1 MKKYFKV
8 FTLISVLFLSACGGS
23 SSGSN
28 DSNNDSGPIDLS
40 NYDSTAFITTWKTD
54 NSGSSNDDQI
64 TILTSTSDQ
73 NYTVDWGD
81 GSQST
86 GVTGEITHTYA
97 TTGTYIVVITGD
109 FKNIKFGTGTDSD
122 KLLSVEQWGDTQWST
137 MGNAFNG
144 CENLV
149 LNATDAP
156 DLSQVTSLGYMF
168 NAAKSVNSDLNHW
181 DVSNITSMG
190 GTFKGASAFNGDVS
204 QWDVSS
210 VTNMSH
216 MFDQARAFNGN
227 LSQWDVSSAE
237 DMSFMFYLTDIF
249 NGDLSL
255 WTVSSVED
263 MSYMFSNAIVFNNN
277 ISTWDVSSV
286 TSMEQMFTNT
296 MAFNNDISGWDVS
309 SVTNMNQMFY
319 NADAFN
325 RDIGS
330 WVTSSLESTKQMF
343 SNADLFD
350 QDIGGWD
357 VSLVTDMYFMF
368 YASELSTA
376 NYDALLNG
384 WSSQALQSDVDFH
397 GGHSTYSTAAETA
410 RSTLI
415 NTYGWSISD
424 GGLQ

>member
-1 MKKYFKV
+1 MKQYLKT
-8 FTLISVLFLSACGGS
+8 FTLLTAIVLLSACSDSNDMNDNS
-23 SSGSN
+23 SSNG
-28 DSNNDSGPIDLS
+28 IDLS
-40 NYDSTAFITTWKTD
+40 NYDSAAFITTWKTD
-54 NSGSSNDDQI
+54 NEGASDDNQI

-81 GSQST
+81 DSQDSD
-86 GVTGEITHTYA
+86 VTGEITHTYDSA
-97 TTGTYIVVITGD
+97 GTYIVVITNE
-109 FKNIKFGTGTDSD
+109 FKNIKFATTNTDA
-122 KLLSVEQWGDTQWST
+122 KKILSVEQWGDTQWST

-216 MFDQARAFNGN
+216 MFDQATVFNGD
-227 LSQWDVSSAE
+227 LSLWDVSSAE
-237 DMSFMFYLTDIF
+237 DMSFMFYLTDSF
-249 NGDLSL
+249 NSDISQ
-255 WTVSSVED
+255 WIVSSVTD
-263 MSYMFSNAIVFNNN
+263 MSIMFNNAKVFNGN
-277 ISTWDVSSV
+277 ISEWDVSSV
-286 TSMEQMFTNT
+286 TNMNQMFNNA
-296 MAFNNDISGWDVS
+296 MAFNNDIGGWDVS

-330 WVTSSLESTKQMF
+330 WVTSSLESTQQMF
-343 SNADLFD
+343 SNADMFD

-384 WSSQALQSDVDFH
+384 WSSQMLNSDIDFH
-397 GGHSTYSTAAETA
+397 AGHSTYSEAGENA
-410 RSTLI
+410 REILI
-415 NTYGWSISD
+415 NTYEWSVAD
-424 GGLQ
+424 GGLE